1 MKQQSRWILVTVL
14 AACLPLTACKK
25 TEEAV
30 AAAEEGG
37 PAKVEHLDGAEPTRV
52 TLTEDAAK
60 RLDLQTAAA
69 RDMEIRGAMRHVIP
83 YSAILYDTEGNTWT
97 YTSPEHLV
105 YMRHRIQVDFIDG
118 EMAVLSEGLPAGTN
132 VVTVGAEELYGSE
145 LEFEEE

>member
-1 MKQQSRWILVTVL
+1 MALLV
-14 AACLPLTACKK
+14 ACMPLTGCKQSQ
-25 TEEAV
+25 EAV
-30 AAAEEGG
+30 AAEEGG

-69 RDMEIRGAMRHVIP
+69 RDLQVRGAMRNVIP

-97 YTSPEHLV
+97 YTSPEPLV
-105 YMRHRIQVDFIDG
+105 FVRHSIKVDFIDG
-118 EMAVLSEGLPAGTN
+118 EMAVLSEGLPAGTS